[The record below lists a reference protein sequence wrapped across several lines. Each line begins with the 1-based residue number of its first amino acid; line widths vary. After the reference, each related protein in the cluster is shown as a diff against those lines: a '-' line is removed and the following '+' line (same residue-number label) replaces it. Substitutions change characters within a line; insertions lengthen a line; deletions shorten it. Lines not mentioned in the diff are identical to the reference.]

1 MTIPPC
7 GQALAPRHKTAIADR
22 ATRFMLKLIFDSD
35 LYREIRSTSSYKS
48 YPLLRGISM
57 TLARVKQLVV
67 AIMLLLLAAVPQDAL
82 AKEIKS
88 AGHTTSP
95 QIGVVRTTPSNSQQ
109 NLNDSDLKPP
119 YRTKVCSNGRTGGNI
134 ITCWYIKREVY
145 ILPDTTGN

>member
-1 MTIPPC
+1 
-7 GQALAPRHKTAIADR
+7 
-22 ATRFMLKLIFDSD
+22 
-35 LYREIRSTSSYKS
+35 
-48 YPLLRGISM
+48 M